1 MAVFNVAG
9 TRVGVQVMPPGF
21 TVPQSPSLSPAPEP
35 EVNLVVLVCVILV
48 ASLRTCM

>member
-21 TVPQSPSLSPAPEP
+21 TVPQSPSLLAPEP